1 MSVGK
6 VSIKHI
12 STESAK
18 RYYLLNLAYE
28 NKSKLQFLSITVKER
43 NIKEQQSIA
52 YMQSNFAAEIS

>member
-12 STESAK
+12 SRKSAK
-18 RYYLLNLAYE
+18 RYSLLNLAYE

-43 NIKEQQSIA
+43 NIKEQHIRSI
-52 YMQSNFAAEIS
+52 YAE

>member
-12 STESAK
+12 STKSAK
-18 RYYLLNLAYE
+18 RYSLLNLAYE

-43 NIKEQQSIA
+43 NIKERQSIA
-52 YMQSNFAAEIS
+52 YIQSNFAAEIS